1 MTIRKHSIVFYKCH
15 RGCNYIVTNKSSF
28 KKHLDSVSHMIA
40 NRLKCKNQCKR
51 CEQGEQYTAQHLNY
65 HEMATECC
73 SVDQFNDCLMNDR
86 LKDFTLDFNQH
97 RQAHEWQGIVWT
109 DSINGFNGFN

>member
-1 MTIRKHSIVFYKCH
+1 MTVRKHNIVFYKCH

-40 NRLKCKNQCKR
+40 NRLNRNQCKR
-51 CEQGEQYTAQHLNY
+51 CEEGDDYNAQHLNY
-65 HEMATECC
+65 HEMASENN
-73 SVDQFNDCLMNDR
+73 SVEEFIECLMNDR
-86 LKDFTLDFNQH
+86 LKEFSLDCKQH
-97 RQAHEWQGIVWT
+97 AIAQEWKGNMWI